1 MNVAFAHLD
10 KRTSRMEGN
19 ISDRHK
25 KSHFDERWHHIG
37 QGTQLAEQAFLN
49 DSALRN
55 EVSVVVDMMG
65 AIVTIG
71 RSSFF
76 RPRMVVEGDGKQHW
90 HVNQQQQPCKL
101 LSSIVDTSH

>member
-1 MNVAFAHLD
+1 MDVAFAHLD

-19 ISDRHK
+19 ISDSHK
-25 KSHFDERWHHIG
+25 KSHFDERWHHVG
-37 QGTQLAEQAFLN
+37 QSTQLAEQAFLN

-55 EVSVVVDMMG
+55 EVSVVVDMVG

-71 RSSFF
+71 RSSSF
-76 RPRMVVEGDGKQHW
+76 RPRMVVEGDGKQHR